1 MIGLN
6 FVVPCYH
13 SASFKWVYSDVKE
26 SLCVWVFSCSVMSDS
41 FVTPLTVA
49 CQALC
54 PWDFTGKNTGMSSHF
69 LLQGIFLIQGSNPH
83 FQLGRKRLRQS
94 LNHCT
99 TREAPNIANGWKV
112 PWLSHHIASEDCPR
126 SSGQRFPIS
135 LTWNWGFDVRVF
147 KRCWDFPGSPVVK
160 TLPSNVP
167 GVGLVPGQGAK
178 IPHALRPKSQN

>member
-1 MIGLN
+1 M
-6 FVVPCYH
+6 
-13 SASFKWVYSDVKE
+13 SA
-26 SLCVWVFSCSVMSDS
+26 
-41 FVTPLTVA
+41 
-49 CQALC
+49 
-54 PWDFTGKNTGMSSHF
+54 HF

-83 FQLGRKRLRQS
+83 FLLGRWILY
-94 LNHCT
+94 NCT
-99 TREAPNIANGWKV
+99 TREAPKESLQHCKWLKV
-112 PWLSHHIASEDCPR
+112 PWLSHHIASEDCPG

-178 IPHALRPKSQN
+178 IPHALRPKKPKIKQKQYWNKFNNDFKNDPHKRKVSKKLLLCTC